1 MIFSVENQQSLIDKN
16 IPATAEVPSN
26 EEVISLTTPAEP
38 AVAATEDIAPVKV
51 SLSEHFNP

>member
-16 IPATAEVPSN
+16 IPATEAPSN
-26 EEVISLTTPAEP
+26 EEVISLTTPVEP
-38 AVAATEDIAPVKV
+38 AALISEDIAPVKV